1 MDLLIDGYLAQT
13 FGPRDAESYFVRL
26 LRVDA
31 RLLRPTVPQE
41 CPHAFVITSPAV
53 RSIPPSLSING
64 QPAWLLDY
72 AIRQVGT
79 VVPQRPWTPG
89 YPPNSQRYTTS
100 MKMPIFFIHKDRIN
114 LGLPLIQAVAGD
126 CEMLLG
132 ASAAAP
138 LGNCS
143 SMYIR
148 INWPGY
154 NEWATQIMTR
164 DQTSAHNTIVLQR
177 FVERVAR
184 AEAQQVH
191 GQDPNWR
198 ISIGEVTKE
207 QVILIGAVQVSQGS
221 WQPILQLNCY
231 VVPRCQHILRLPYI

>member
-13 FGPRDAESYFVRL
+13 FSPRDAESYFW
-26 LRVDA
+26 
-31 RLLRPTVPQE
+31 
-41 CPHAFVITSPAV
+41 PHAFVITSPAV

-89 YPPNSQRYTTS
+89 YPSNSQRYTTS
-100 MKMPIFFIHKDRIN
+100 MKMPIFFIHKDQIN
-114 LGLPLIQAVAGD
+114 LGLPLIKAVAGD
-126 CEMLLG
+126 CEALLG
-132 ASAAAP
+132 ARAAAP

-154 NEWATQIMTR
+154 NEWATQIMTK

-177 FVERVAR
+177 FAERVGR
-184 AEAQQVH
+184 AVSRFLDEAQQIQ

-198 ISIGEVTKE
+198 VSVGEITKE

-231 VVPRCQHILRLPYI
+231 VVPRRQHILRLPYI